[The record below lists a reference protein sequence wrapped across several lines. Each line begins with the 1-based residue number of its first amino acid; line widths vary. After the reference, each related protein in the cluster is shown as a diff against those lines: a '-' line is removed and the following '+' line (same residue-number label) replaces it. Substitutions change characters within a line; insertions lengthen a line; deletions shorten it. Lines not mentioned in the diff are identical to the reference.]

1 MARIKEEAYA
11 YATAR
16 IRVRESKLLPLS
28 RLERLFDTANSADAI
43 KILTEAGYSG
53 QNQNSGKEGTFDV
66 EKLLSTELKK
76 AYDFIEEII
85 PDPLVINI
93 FKKKYDYLNA
103 KLILKAEYLKI
114 NVKEALSELGTIEPV
129 KLLNMM
135 AARKFEGV
143 SEIFGQAVKAAEE
156 AFNKTGDPQL
166 IDFILDNA
174 SYAEM
179 LADAE
184 KIEDPA
190 LVKLMNML
198 IDTANIRIF
207 VRSKLL
213 KKPEDFIRKAWIK
226 NGNFKEEIFE
236 EMVNAGLDK
245 LFPVLKDIGYEKL
258 AVELKKA
265 VDNENGI
272 SGIEKILDD
281 FIMLYLLKESKYVVA
296 GVMPV
301 IGYLFFKETE
311 IKNAR
316 LIITGLNNKVSRE
329 TIKERLR
336 LGYA

>member
-1 MARIKEEAYA
+1 MARIKEEGYA

-28 RLERLFDTANSADAI
+28 RLERLFDITDSVDAI
-43 KILTEAGYSG
+43 KLLAEAGYSG
-53 QNQNSGKEGTFDV
+53 QDPDSGKEGTGDV
-66 EKLLSTELKK
+66 EKLLTSELKK

-85 PDPLVINI
+85 PDPLVINL
-93 FKKKYDYLNA
+93 FRKRYDYLNA
-103 KLILKAEYLKI
+103 KFILKAEFLKI
-114 NVKEALSELGTIEPV
+114 DAKETLSDMGTIEPARLL
-129 KLLNMM
+129 KLMTE
-135 AARKFEGV
+135 RKFEDV
-143 SEIFGQAVKAAEE
+143 SEIFSQAILAAEE

-184 KIEDPA
+184 KSEDPV
-190 LVKLMNML
+190 LIKLINML

-207 VRSKLL
+207 IRAKLL
-213 KKPEDFIRKAWIK
+213 KKSEDFIRKAWIK
-226 NGNFKEEIFE
+226 NGSFKEENFE
-236 EMVNAGLDK
+236 EIINEGLDK
-245 LFPVLKDIGYEKL
+245 FFSVLKAVGYDKL
-258 AVELKKA
+258 AAQLNVAADKE
-265 VDNENGI
+265 DGI
-272 SGIEKILDD
+272 SEIEKILDD
-281 FIMLYLLKESKYVVA
+281 FITLYLKDSKYVVM
-296 GVMPV
+296 GVSPV

-316 LIITGLNNKVSRE
+316 LIITGVKNKIPRE